1 MMSFSFSFVTEQLD
15 AWWSFV
21 VVYQNAIGFGVC
33 LFLWSWMWGA
43 SNLGQYRKPLPFINW
58 FIADLILWEALRC
71 AQVPDAISTAWLFG
85 TVMVRAANFRTWRR
99 TLKVQPI
106 RYAIRFFLGRD
117 YARLGGSAQV
127 YNADAD
133 FGKSFEDSFRELKIE
148 FGLKCIYVA
157 AIAFMLGHCGWIHWN
172 VVTQRNPIMWFYW
185 GGVLV
190 FLMQGSVLYSQ
201 GWKLLGALAKAG
213 ASNAPD
219 TNSGKLAKAMATS
232 ADLFIP
238 GRLNPFLVVVACCYS
253 PTTAFGI
260 AGFFLFLSA
269 FRPPEVSSEIHKV
282 HERELWSRDAQAQVQ
297 LGHLNKS
304 RAFLNLRTKWDAFGP
319 MALAW
324 VFHIPAFLLWPQIKL
339 SFLESFKL
347 FDFMNADTKSSV
359 VCAAWMSGS
368 EFQVNRELMEKTA
381 GVSFAW
387 LYHLAYLDERQ
398 TTGLIEST
406 KIIES
411 SDAVIYVIGESH
423 CTADSLDAIKAG
435 LNRPFRQI
443 DVMQINEDTNLWLL
457 KTIRSDIIRYTLKVM
472 DEPTFDAAQMQLAD
486 FIDAP
491 LMEFNER
498 TKLWLDDHGVKD
510 WRSLYSSGITEL
522 NVLHRRV
529 HEIPIPATR
538 FMELLNIWELVARWT
553 LVEQGCPEL
562 DAHTEEFSLPFG
574 KVVSMTRTH
583 KLMQSKASLP
593 DALMK
598 STRTIWKETFGWTQK
613 MSGQPKVFDQFSWM
627 VFIRNKTR
635 GHGSPSRVSFELYA
649 TLEGLTIE
657 LLKLAKKH
665 LDLECLVI
673 DGNAPLGV
681 GSYRRGMSVDLLS
694 QFGVF
699 NPENAKDYPD
709 DHEDKTSHVLDELR
723 RGVCVMQNEEFNQI
737 DWEENA
743 VYLRQF
749 GNNEPWKKSPLL
761 RAENG
766 HIYML
771 NDVRKGHK
779 EWVCFSTGDMI
790 RPDRIFDA

>member
-1 MMSFSFSFVTEQLD
+1 MSLFSFEAAIERIELV
-15 AWWSFV
+15 WSV
-21 VVYQNAIGFGVC
+21 LSTHDSEIGFGAC
-33 LFLWSWMWGA
+33 MILWGWMWGA
-43 SNLGQYRKPLPFINW
+43 SNFGGYRRPLPFINW
-58 FIADLILWEALRC
+58 FIADLILWGALRW
-71 AQVPDAISTAWLFG
+71 AHVPGAISTAWLIG
-85 TVMVRAANFRTWRR
+85 IVMIRAANFRMWRR
-99 TLKVQPI
+99 TLRFQPI
-106 RYAIRFFLGRD
+106 RYAIRFLLGRD
-117 YARLGGSAQV
+117 YARLRGSAQV

-148 FGLKCIYVA
+148 FGLKCIYAA
-157 AIAFMLGHCGWIHWN
+157 AIAFMLGHCGWSYWN
-172 VVTQRNPIMWFYW
+172 VVTQPNPIMWFYW

-232 ADLFIP
+232 VDLFIP
-238 GRLNPFLVVVACCYS
+238 GRLNPLLVVVACCYS
-253 PTTAFGI
+253 PTTAYGI

-269 FRPPEVSSEIHKV
+269 FRPPEVPSEIHKV

-304 RAFLNLRTKWDAFGP
+304 RAFSNLKTKWDAYGP

-324 VFHIPAFLLWPQIKL
+324 VFQIPAFLLWPQIKL

-347 FDFMNADTKSSV
+347 FDFMNAETKSSV
-359 VCAAWMSGS
+359 VCAAWMSGG

-411 SDAVIYVIGESH
+411 SDAVIFVIGESH
-423 CTADSLDAIKAG
+423 CTADSLEAIKAG

-443 DVMQINEDTNLWLL
+443 DVMQINSDTNLWLL
-457 KTIRSDIIRYTLKVM
+457 KTIRSEIIRYTLKVM

-491 LMEFNER
+491 LLEINER
-498 TKLWLDDHGVKD
+498 TKTWLDDHGVKG

-522 NVLHRRV
+522 NLLHRRV

-553 LVEQGCPEL
+553 LVDQGCSEL
-562 DAHTEEFSLPFG
+562 DAHPEEFSLPFG

-583 KLMQSKASLP
+583 KLMQSQVSLP

-598 STRTIWKETFGWTQK
+598 STRTIWKDTFGWTQK

-657 LLKLAKKH
+657 LLKLANEH

-681 GSYRRGMSVDLLS
+681 GSYRRGMNVELLN

-699 NPENAKDYPD
+699 DPENPED
-709 DHEDKTSHVLDELR
+709 DPAASEDNKSHVLDELR
-723 RGVCVMQNEEFNQI
+723 RGIGVMRNEEFSQI
-737 DWEENA
+737 AWEENA
-743 VYLRQF
+743 VYLRQY
-749 GNNEPWKKSPLL
+749 GSKNSWERSPLL